1 MRKYVNLTCV
11 IYFHRYVSK
20 YSGLFWGTLYAC
32 MYVCT
37 YACACVH
44 VKVYTQAKPSNENNM
59 LLHDLN
65 TECWADMSDWNRASE
80 TPYCK

>member
-1 MRKYVNLTCV
+1 MCVLVYMRKYVNLTCI

-44 VKVYTQAKPSNENNM
+44 VKFIYRQSPGTKKNVAARPQYGM
-59 LLHDLN
+59 LG
-65 TECWADMSDWNRASE
+65 
-80 TPYCK
+80 